1 MDHTEDAELM
11 SGDRTYTIYAILHEL
26 NRREF
31 RKKLDRYPEDLH
43 FMVTLAN
50 SIIGAENA
58 KRVKETPEAIAAD
71 ADAFVAKLL
80 QVTNLEQAD
89 TLKGILEA
97 LLVETLQD
105 EVRFCCPNCRN
116 FNKCTHIVNLNIGE
130 LFKQRVQGDESDEL
144 KKEIKSRIDIALEH
158 APHIETDEAHTLC
171 KEFIHQYDP
180 SSLGEVFNRYRDIA
194 SELQQRFDADYE
206 AFQQKLIQINMD
218 FVKKT
223 GAA

>member
-1 MDHTEDAELM
+1 MTGHEA
-11 SGDRTYTIYAILHEL
+11 YAVYAVLHEL
-26 NRREF
+26 NGREF
-31 RKKLDRYPEDLH
+31 RRKLTRFPEELH
-43 FMVTLAN
+43 YLAMLAI
-50 SIIGAENA
+50 SIIGAENS
-58 KRVKETPEAIAAD
+58 KRVKETPKAIVED
-71 ADAFVAKLL
+71 ADGFVSKLL
-80 QVTNLEQAD
+80 NVVDPDQENSLRGLLETLLID
-89 TLKGILEA
+89 TLI
-97 LLVETLQD
+97 D
-105 EVRFCCPNCRN
+105 ELRFCCPNCRN
-116 FNKCTHIVNLNIGE
+116 FNKCTNIVNLNIGE

-158 APHIETDEAHTLC
+158 APLIETDEAHKLC